1 MKKKVLATAA
11 LAATLAVGTAVP
23 AFADA
28 GATEDKSFTK
38 SQTTTVSIETNT
50 DQLSA
55 SIPIKMTVVAP
66 AGGGDITAPGPDVYK
81 ITNNSLI
88 PIYVTNLNGGEV
100 ADSGWK
106 LVSTISDTVAGSIGD
121 IQMTVNG
128 KEITATGTTNVT
140 GDDMKINEKGNQASN
155 TLGLTVAGK
164 TTPVKSTSDSAV
176 QAVTITYTIAA
187 TAATV

>member
-11 LAATLAVGTAVP
+11 LAATLAFGTAVP

-28 GATEDKSFTK
+28 GATDDKSFTK

-66 AGGGDITAPGPDVYK
+66 AGGGDITAPGSDVYK

-88 PIYVTNLNGGEV
+88 PIYVTSLKGAEV

-106 LVSTISDTVAGSIGD
+106 LVSTISDTVAGTVGD
-121 IQMTVNG
+121 IQMSVND
-128 KEITATGTTNVT
+128 KQITATGTTDVT
-140 GDDMKINEKGNQASN
+140 GDAMKINAKAEGVDN
-155 TLGLTVAGK
+155 TLGLTVVGK
-164 TTPVKSTSDSAV
+164 TTPVKSTSDKAV
-176 QAVTITYTIAA
+176 EAIKITYTIAA
-187 TAATV
+187 TAATA